1 MLEVLQSLISLIQAV
16 VPLIKQWLGMLA
28 YMLNRGYPYAECLV
42 LRRYFHGVTETLRQQ
57 DRRQGSNRRLHTAP
71 RASPLFVR

>member
-42 LRRYFHGVTETLRQQ
+42 LRRYFHGVTPPVQ
-57 DRRQGSNRRLHTAP
+57 AP
-71 RASPLFVR
+71 SLSSSDNPII